1 MMLQNFDLTG
11 FFKVAESGGTFV
23 TNTFY
28 NPTTGETVSGCVRD
42 YDYSDRSRDLDEL
55 YNLPIDE
62 ANRVKWL
69 HSRGQIL
76 TGDVVQVVKGR
87 KVPLGTVGKVY
98 KMYPYHDKY
107 GRKVADYVCIEGG
120 YRTNVNNCILFEREG
135 AEL

>member
-1 MMLQNFDLTG
+1 MMLQDFDLTG
-11 FFKVAESGGTFV
+11 FFKVAESGGCFV

-42 YDYSDRSRDLDEL
+42 YDYSDGSRDIDEL
-55 YNLPIDE
+55 YYLPIDE

-69 HSRGQIL
+69 HSLGQIL

-87 KVPLGTVGKVY
+87 KVPHGTTGKVN
-98 KMYPYHDKY
+98 KIYPYYDKY

-120 YRTNVNNCILFEREG
+120 YRTNVNNCVLLEREG